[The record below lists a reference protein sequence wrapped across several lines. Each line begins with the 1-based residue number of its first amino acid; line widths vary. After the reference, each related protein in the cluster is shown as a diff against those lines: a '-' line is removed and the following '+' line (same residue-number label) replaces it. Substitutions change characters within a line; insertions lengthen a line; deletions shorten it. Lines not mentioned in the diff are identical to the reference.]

1 MKHEF
6 PFVIVDN
13 HSVCDICH
21 LARHRKLPYK
31 LSVNKAAKCGDLIHF
46 DIWGPNSIHSIHG
59 HKYFLTAVDD
69 CSRFTW
75 VIFLKS
81 KSKVSSLVQ
90 NFIKMIE
97 NQFNTSVKT
106 VRTDNGP
113 EFLIPHFYASKGII
127 HQTSCVE
134 TPQQNGR
141 VKRKH
146 QHLLNVGRSLLF
158 QSKLPKQFWSY
169 AVMHA
174 AYIINRV
181 TTPLL
186 HSKSPY
192 HLLYGKPPDLSELK
206 VFGSLCYASTL
217 HIHRTKLDPR
227 ARKCIFLGYKSGMK
241 GVVLYDMNDKKI
253 FVSRDVTHHD
263 HILPYHNSTNSIPW
277 TYHTTP
283 IHKSHIEPTID
294 DDPVHIPHPHSPPS
308 DLDPLPRDNEP
319 ASEPD
324 IDPVPASPNE
334 SSNNA
339 PTEPINESA
348 STQTNEPV
356 PDLRRSTSISH
367 PPSHLADYICNLST
381 STPESTSSGILY
393 PLSDYYSHA
402 NLSKS
407 LSRFAMSVVS
417 TVEPRDYKEAIQHQ
431 CWIEA
436 MNSEL
441 HALQQNKTWI
451 FVDQPANIKPIGS
464 KWVYKVKHK
473 DDGSIER
480 YKARLVAKGYN
491 QIEGLDFFDTFSPV
505 AKITTVRTLI
515 ALAAVKSWHLHQ
527 MDVNNAF
534 LHGDLQEDVYMTV
547 PQGVHSPKPNQVC
560 KLIKSLYGLRQASR
574 KWYERLTSLLI
585 SQGYHQSSS
594 DYSLFTLNKQGSFT
608 ALLVYVDDII
618 LAGDSLAEFARIK
631 TVMDEEF
638 KIKDLGKL
646 RYFLGIEVAHSKSG
660 ISICQRK
667 YCLDLLQDTGLL
679 GSKPAPTPLDS
690 SIKLH
695 QDNSAAYE
703 DVAGY
708 RRLVGKLL
716 YLTTTRP
723 DIAFVTQQLSQFL
736 SSPTLVHYETACR
749 VVRYLKGTPGR
760 GLFFSSTS
768 TIQLLGFA
776 DADWANCVDTR
787 RSTSGYCFF
796 LGTSLISWRAKK
808 QNTVSRS
815 STEAEYRSLSFAA
828 CELQWLI
835 SLLED
840 LHITCVKPP
849 VLYCDNQSA
858 VHIASNPIFH
868 ERTKHLEID
877 CHFVRDKVQQGTFK
891 LLPVS
896 SKSQLADFFTKA
908 LPPKVFNSFI
918 SKLAM
923 INIYHSPA
931 CGRVT
936 QLQNQAQ
943 EDYSDHQVPDT

>member
-1 MKHEF
+1 
-6 PFVIVDN
+6 
-13 HSVCDICH
+13 
-21 LARHRKLPYK
+21 
-31 LSVNKAAKCGDLIHF
+31 
-46 DIWGPNSIHSIHG
+46 
-59 HKYFLTAVDD
+59 
-69 CSRFTW
+69 
-75 VIFLKS
+75 
-81 KSKVSSLVQ
+81 
-90 NFIKMIE
+90 
-97 NQFNTSVKT
+97 
-106 VRTDNGP
+106 
-113 EFLIPHFYASKGII
+113 
-127 HQTSCVE
+127 
-134 TPQQNGR
+134 
-141 VKRKH
+141 
-146 QHLLNVGRSLLF
+146 
-158 QSKLPKQFWSY
+158 
-169 AVMHA
+169 
-174 AYIINRV
+174 
-181 TTPLL
+181 
-186 HSKSPY
+186 
-192 HLLYGKPPDLSELK
+192 
-206 VFGSLCYASTL
+206 
-217 HIHRTKLDPR
+217 
-227 ARKCIFLGYKSGMK
+227 
-241 GVVLYDMNDKKI
+241 
-253 FVSRDVTHHD
+253 
-263 HILPYHNSTNSIPW
+263 
-277 TYHTTP
+277 
-283 IHKSHIEPTID
+283 
-294 DDPVHIPHPHSPPS
+294 
-308 DLDPLPRDNEP
+308 
-319 ASEPD
+319 
-324 IDPVPASPNE
+324 
-334 SSNNA
+334 
-339 PTEPINESA
+339 
-348 STQTNEPV
+348 
-356 PDLRRSTSISH
+356 
-367 PPSHLADYICNLST
+367 
-381 STPESTSSGILY
+381 
-393 PLSDYYSHA
+393 
-402 NLSKS
+402 
-407 LSRFAMSVVS
+407 
-417 TVEPRDYKEAIQHQ
+417 
-431 CWIEA
+431 
-436 MNSEL
+436 
-441 HALQQNKTWI
+441 
-451 FVDQPANIKPIGS
+451 
-464 KWVYKVKHK
+464 
-473 DDGSIER
+473 
-480 YKARLVAKGYN
+480 VAKGYN

-618 LAGDSLAEFARIK
+618 LARDSLAEFARIK

-660 ISICQRK
+660 ISIFQRK

-796 LGTSLISWRAKK
+796 LGTSLVSWRAKK

-835 SLLED
+835 SLLAD
-840 LHITCVKPP
+840 LHITCQKPP

-858 VHIASNPIFH
+858 VHIASNPVFH

-943 EDYSDHQVPDT
+943 EGYLDHKLPDTQVTTT